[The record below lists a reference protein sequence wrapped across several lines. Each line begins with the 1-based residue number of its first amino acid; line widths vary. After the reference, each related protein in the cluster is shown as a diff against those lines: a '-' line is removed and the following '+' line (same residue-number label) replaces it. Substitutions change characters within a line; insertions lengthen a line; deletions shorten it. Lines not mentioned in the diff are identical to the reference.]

1 MSDEVKHVIERIEI
15 LPTDTEEEAHIKT
28 LRACPQILN
37 HPEVDWTIIEIVMRY
52 LLVSMDWFSEAIEP

>member
-1 MSDEVKHVIERIEI
+1 MSDEVEYFMERIEI

-28 LRACPQILN
+28 LRACSQILN
-37 HPEVDWTIIEIVMRY
+37 HPEVDWTIIEIVIRY